1 MYNYQTE
8 RPKLFT
14 ENSVEMILKIKKNIQ
29 NMVEVSGAVD
39 FCHATKG
46 VTGDSWTQLAA
57 LDYLVEKG
65 EIREDIDVKFL
76 GFIMTQ
82 MSIATFEYWRG
93 QEENEGYNLKEYTQ
107 NVLNTVDIYLDL
119 IKNGIRK

>member
-8 RPKLFT
+8 RLKLFT
-14 ENSVEMILKIKKNIQ
+14 ENGVEMVLKIKKNIQ
-29 NMVEVSGAVD
+29 NMVVVSGAVD

-65 EIREDIDVKFL
+65 EIREVTNAGTI
-76 GFIMTQ
+76 
-82 MSIATFEYWRG
+82 G
-93 QEENEGYNLKEYTQ
+93 QHRVFANP
-107 NVLNTVDIYLDL
+107 LN
-119 IKNGIRK
+119 